1 MEKVRYREYGGKE
14 MKIKSFIK
22 TLTNWRVV
30 VCIQLVTTILTLFIL
45 HRLNILPLRFF
56 IIASVILLL
65 LEGLM
70 AFIVSRKN
78 VIASQLGKVVSI
90 ILSILMII
98 VSINVEKSTSVLNQI
113 TNSDSQ
119 ITRLNLIVM
128 NDSGITKP
136 EELSNKDIEYA
147 YGESSEMKSGLE
159 QLQQVATDPT
169 LSQVENVTDLA
180 DDLYDGN
187 TDAIF
192 VNEAYSSL
200 LEDTHET
207 FTNDTTII
215 YSIDIK
221 EDVTDFAKQADVTS
235 ESFNIFISGI
245 DTTGPVSTISRS
257 DVNMVVT
264 VNPVTKKIL
273 MTSIPRDYYVTL
285 ANLGQKDKLTHA
297 GLGGVENSV
306 RTVENFLGIE
316 INYYVKV
323 NFTSLVEIVD
333 ALGGID
339 VESPVSFTTLH
350 GNYRIKAGVNH
361 LNGQQALG
369 FVRERY
375 ALSGGDN
382 DRVKNQ
388 QRVLSAMIEK
398 AMSPNVITNYTE
410 ILDSISGSFETN
422 MTTSEITS
430 LIRMQLDDLASW
442 DIEQIQLTGT
452 GTTMTGGAYMPG
464 SSLYYMLPDEE
475 SVNSCKSQI
484 EATMAN

>member
-1 MEKVRYREYGGKE
+1 
-14 MKIKSFIK
+14 
-22 TLTNWRVV
+22 
-30 VCIQLVTTILTLFIL
+30 
-45 HRLNILPLRFF
+45 
-56 IIASVILLL
+56 
-65 LEGLM
+65 M

-159 QLQQVATDPT
+159 QLQEKVDSPD

-221 EDVTDFAKQADVTS
+221 EDVTDFAKQADVTN

-297 GLGGVENSV
+297 GLGGVEKLSKNS
-306 RTVENFLGIE
+306 REL
-316 INYYVKV
+316 
-323 NFTSLVEIVD
+323 
-333 ALGGID
+333 
-339 VESPVSFTTLH
+339 P
-350 GNYRIKAGVNH
+350 GNRDQ
-361 LNGQQALG
+361 LLCEGQ
-369 FVRERY
+369 FHFP
-375 ALSGGDN
+375 GGDRRCFRRHRCRIACFFY
-382 DRVKNQ
+382 DIKW
-388 QRVLSAMIEK
+388 
-398 AMSPNVITNYTE
+398 
-410 ILDSISGSFETN
+410 
-422 MTTSEITS
+422 S
-430 LIRMQLDDLASW
+430 LLH
-442 DIEQIQLTGT
+442 TGRDE
-452 GTTMTGGAYMPG
+452 
-464 SSLYYMLPDEE
+464 SL
-475 SVNSCKSQI
+475 KW
-484 EATMAN
+484 

>member
-1 MEKVRYREYGGKE
+1 
-14 MKIKSFIK
+14 MKIKKILKSI
-22 TLTNWRVV
+22 TNWKVV
-30 VCIQLVTTILTLFIL
+30 VGIQLVITLLTLFIL
-45 HRLNILPLRFF
+45 HRLNVLPLKFF
-56 IIASVILLL
+56 IIASVVLLL
-65 LEGLM
+65 LEALM

-78 VIASQLGKVVSI
+78 VIAAQLGKLVSI
-90 ILSILMII
+90 VLSILLII
-98 VSINVEKSTSVLNQI
+98 VTINVEKSTSVLEQI

-119 ITRLNLIVM
+119 VIRLNVIVM
-128 NDSGITKP
+128 KDSGVEKL
-136 EELSNKDIEYA
+136 EELVDKDIEYA
-147 YGESSEMKSGLE
+147 NGDTSEMKNGIE
-159 QLQQVATDPT
+159 QLKKEISECTMSEVD
-169 LSQVENVTDLA
+169 SVTTLA
-180 DDLYDGN
+180 DDLYNGE

-192 VNEAYSSL
+192 VNEAYTSL
-200 LEDTHET
+200 LEETHET
-207 FTNDTTII
+207 FSNDTSVI

-221 EDVTDFAKQADVTS
+221 EDVTDFAKKADVTD
-235 ESFNIFISGI
+235 EAFNIFISGI

-273 MTSIPRDYYVTL
+273 LTSIPRDYYVTL
-285 ANLGQKDKLTHA
+285 ANKGQKDKLTHA

-306 RTVENFLGIE
+306 KTVENFLDIE

-323 NFTSLVEIVD
+323 NFTSLIKMVD

-350 GNYRIKAGVNH
+350 GNYYIKQGVNH

-398 AMSPNVITNYTE
+398 AMSPSILTNYSSV
-410 ILDSISGSFETN
+410 LDSISGSFETN
-422 MTTSEITS
+422 MTTNEITS
-430 LIRMQLDDLASW
+430 LIKMQLNDFSSW
-442 DIEQIQLTGT
+442 EITQIQLEGT
-452 GTTMTGGAYMPG
+452 GTTMTGGAYMP
-464 SSLYYMLPDEE
+464 SSNLYYMLPNED
-475 SVNSCKSQI
+475 SVNSCKQQI
-484 EATMAN
+484 DDTMTN

>member
-45 HRLNILPLRFF
+45 HRLNILPLRLF
-56 IIASVILLL
+56 IIATVVLML
-65 LEGLM
+65 LEALM

-78 VIASQLGKVVSI
+78 VIASQLGKLVSM
-90 ILSILMII
+90 ILSILLII

-119 ITRLNLIVM
+119 TIRLNLIVM

-136 EELSNKDIEYA
+136 EELANKDIEYA

-159 QLQQVATDPT
+159 QLQEVVDSPD

-187 TDAIF
+187 TEAIF

-200 LEDTHET
+200 LEDTHES
-207 FTNDTTII
+207 FSNDTTVI
-215 YSIDIK
+215 YSIDVK
-221 EDVTDFAKQADVTS
+221 EEINDFAKQADVTN

-245 DTTGPVSTISRS
+245 DTTGAVSTISRS

-273 MTSIPRDYYVTL
+273 LTSIPRDYYVTL
-285 ANLGQKDKLTHA
+285 ANKGQKDKLTHA

-306 RTVENFLGIE
+306 KTVENFLGIE

-323 NFTSLVEIVD
+323 NFTSLIKMVD

-339 VESPVSFTTLH
+339 VESPISFVTTTE
-350 GNYRIKAGVNH
+350 RFQIKQGINH
-361 LNGQQALG
+361 MNGKVALD
-369 FVRERY
+369 FVRERH

-398 AMSPNVITNYTE
+398 AMSPSIITNYSNV
-410 ILDSISGSFETN
+410 LDSISGSFETN

-430 LIRMQLDDLASW
+430 LVRMQLNDFASW
-442 DIEQIQLTGT
+442 DIEQIQLEGT

-464 SSLYYMLPDEE
+464 SKLYYMLPNED
-475 SVNSCKSQI
+475 SVNGCKSQI

>member
-90 ILSILMII
+90 ILSILLII

-128 NDSGITKP
+128 NDSGISKP

-159 QLQQVATDPT
+159 QLQEIVDSPD

-285 ANLGQKDKLTHA
+285 HSKGAKDKLTHS
-297 GLGGVENSV
+297 GIYGINETVT
-306 RTVENFLGIE
+306 TVEDLLDID
-316 INYYVKV
+316 INYYVRV
-323 NFTSLVEIVD
+323 NFTTVIELVD
-333 ALGGID
+333 TLGGIEVYSD
-339 VESPVSFTTLH
+339 YDFTSSFGYHFNKGYNT
-350 GNYRIKAGVNH
+350 
-361 LNGQQALG
+361 LNGEEALA
-369 FVRERY
+369 FSRERHSF
-375 ALSGGDN
+375 ASGDN
-382 DRVKNQ
+382 QRVKNQ
-388 QRVLSAMIEK
+388 QAVIQAIMKKVLNSE
-398 AMSPNVITNYTE
+398 TLLTRYTS
-410 ILDSISGSFETN
+410 ILDSLEGCFQTNVEQSEISDLVKDQLNNMSSWTIKSNALTGSGSYGSTYS
-422 MTTSEITS
+422 MGST
-430 LIRMQLDDLASW
+430 QLY
-442 DIEQIQLTGT
+442 I
-452 GTTMTGGAYMPG
+452 
-464 SSLYYMLPDEE
+464 MLPNETSVENAKDKINSVLDE
-475 SVNSCKSQI
+475 
-484 EATMAN
+484 